1 MKYNQ
6 IFVGFMLI
14 QMNLFNLNMYTLVF
28 FPTTSSFLLHFL
40 FKHWYLLKVTL
51 GWDFFKILIN
61 FIWFIWFLFVF
72 VLVI

>member
-1 MKYNQ
+1 MKYNHYLMH
-6 IFVGFMLI
+6 VLLI

-51 GWDFFKILIN
+51 GFVFFKILTN
-61 FIWFIWFLFVF
+61 FIWYRQQPWKKETGS
-72 VLVI
+72 